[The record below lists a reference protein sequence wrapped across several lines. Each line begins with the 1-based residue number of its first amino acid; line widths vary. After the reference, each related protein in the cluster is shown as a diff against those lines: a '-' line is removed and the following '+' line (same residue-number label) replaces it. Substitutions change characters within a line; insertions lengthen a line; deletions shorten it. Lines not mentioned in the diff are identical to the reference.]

1 MDEKILFV
9 DDEENI
15 LHAYK
20 LALHKQY
27 QLTTAT
33 SAATALEMIESDGP
47 FAVIVS
53 DMKMPGMD
61 GIEFLRIASER
72 APDTVRVMLTG
83 FAELQ
88 TAVEAVNSGNI
99 FRFLTKPCPAE
110 EIAVT
115 LESCLAQY
123 RLVTSEKVLLEDTLN
138 GSIKVLTE
146 ILSLV
151 NPATFG
157 RAQRIKEISQHIAVK
172 LRLQEMWQFEI
183 AAMLS
188 QIGCITLSQSTLEKI
203 YAGRELDDDEKTMLE
218 KQPEVGRHLIEHIP
232 RLESVAK
239 MVENQSKRY
248 VDYGDPIPIEKM
260 STEDLGAQILRVA
273 IDFDRHATGG
283 STTEMAIQALQM
295 HRKNYNMDLV
305 KTLTDMD
312 DGFSE
317 MSIKQILVRDLK
329 LDMVV
334 NEDVK
339 ACNGL
344 LLVIKGQVVTRPVME
359 RLRQYSEGSVGVEEP
374 ICVMVHKYAEENQPV
389 SV

>member
-20 LALHKQY
+20 LALRKKY
-27 QLTTAT
+27 KVTTAT
-33 SAATALEMIESDGP
+33 SGQEALEVIERRGP

-61 GIEFLRIASER
+61 GIELLKRTSEI
-72 APDTVRVMLTG
+72 APDSVRVMLTG
-83 FAELQ
+83 YAELQ

-110 EIAVT
+110 DIAGT
-115 LESCLAQY
+115 LDSCLAQY
-123 RLVTSEKVLLEDTLN
+123 RLVTAERVLLEDTLN

-157 RAQRIKEISQHIAVK
+157 RARRVKEIARHIAAK
-172 LRLQEMWQFEI
+172 LHLQELWQFEI

-188 QIGCITLSQSTLEKI
+188 QIGCITLGQSTLEKI
-203 YAGRELDDDEKTMLE
+203 YSGRELDEDERTMLE
-218 KQPEVGRHLIEHIP
+218 KQPGIGRALIEHIP
-232 RLESVAK
+232 RLDGVAE

-248 VDYGDPIPIEKM
+248 VDFGEPVPIDDL
-260 STEDLGAQILRVA
+260 STEDLGAQILHVS
-273 IDFDRHATGG
+273 IDFDRMATGG
-283 STTEMAIQALQM
+283 STAEQVIQAFRM
-295 HRKNYNMDLV
+295 KRKDYNQDLV
-305 KTLTDMD
+305 KALAGVG

-317 MSIKQILVRDLK
+317 MSIQQILVRDMK

-334 NEDVK
+334 NEDVL

-344 LLVIKGQVVTRPVME
+344 LLVTKGQVVTRPVMQ
-359 RLRQYSEGSVGVEEP
+359 RLRQYAEGSVGVAEP
-374 ICVMVHKYAEENQPV
+374 VCVMVPKYAEEMQPA
-389 SV
+389 